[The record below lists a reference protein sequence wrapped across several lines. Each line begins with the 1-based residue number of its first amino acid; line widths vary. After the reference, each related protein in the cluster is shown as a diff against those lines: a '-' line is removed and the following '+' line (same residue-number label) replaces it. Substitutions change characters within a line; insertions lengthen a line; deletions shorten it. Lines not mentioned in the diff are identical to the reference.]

1 MCANSRF
8 RGRGRGHGRA
18 IPPPPRPD
26 PRDPASAEG
35 LAGAAGLNAGGR
47 ARRRKAPEPQ
57 VRNEPSASSATPAI
71 TNSRARCGPG
81 SPGMAGRRRVR
92 NYDQNWGLNSTWPC
106 AEWARAFGFFGFY
119 CLGLLIIPI
128 SDEDSRLLP
137 SYPVTRVGAL
147 RECLRGAEA
156 TRGGRDR
163 VSGWLRDTSPS
174 LPR

>member
-1 MCANSRF
+1 MQTAASE
-8 RGRGRGHGRA
+8 GAGAGTGG
-18 IPPPPRPD
+18 PSLPRPD

-35 LAGAAGLNAGGR
+35 LAGAAGAERGGKGAQAESPGTR
-47 ARRRKAPEPQ
+47 SPT
-57 VRNEPSASSATPAI
+57 EPSASRATPAI
-71 TNSRARCGPG
+71 TYSRARCCPG

-92 NYDQNWGLNSTWPC
+92 NYDQNWGQNTTWPY

-128 SDEDSRLLP
+128 SDEDSRLLL
-137 SYPVTRVGAL
+137 SYPATRVGAL
-147 RECLRGAEA
+147 RECLPGAEA

-163 VSGWLRDTSPS
+163 VSCWLRDTSPS